1 MSRSTGVTAPSLRI
15 GLPELFAE
23 AKFEQVLILTYGA
36 DLEFYERVLRRH
48 FGGFRNQIVL
58 GDGRQLAKAYIGYRS
73 SGVLRHLNRSW
84 IAAPVDGLHAVH
96 AKVILLAGPD
106 NGLLLVGSGNMNLSG
121 YAGNGECF
129 TPYRWSGEEPDQVHA
144 FTAIR
149 DLTDTLRSRELVDGL
164 ASDRLRI
171 FWEAYDWWNDPPDID
186 GPVRHNLSRPLGDQ
200 LLDLVGGEAVH
211 ELTVATPF
219 HDPKCG
225 SLKRLVERLAPKRVR
240 VLVQDER
247 CSVDPTA
254 LTTALGHVESTV
266 RTISAVGDDRAYL
279 HAKVIHVRTSSRDI
293 CLTGSANCSMV
304 ALWTPHPAA
313 NVEVGNLVARERG
326 AFDDLFD
333 PSVVSIS
340 RPMVPA
346 SLNVR
351 LQSET
356 DPDRVDEQPGLR
368 VRGLTWRPPTLSG
381 DVSAAV
387 EHEDVSLSLDGR
399 PMPCSISISAAVDG
413 WTSISAVIDD
423 AADQTAIDEVAVIT
437 VHVETVGEVSAV
449 PYQPHRLKEQ
459 DRRRVDVERL
469 RQAARLEIDDPDL
482 LQALAALEGIL
493 IGDNVAKWTKAT
505 ADADVGDEG
514 GASIAWDDI
523 DWEAVRR
530 SGRHRAYGGLGGLG
544 AAGSDLAAYL
554 EALAKATKEL
564 IDPAPPSSAPTVAA
578 GGEDDDDDPESE
590 AEAGV
595 EGVDP
600 DDIDDSPETANRQSI
615 AARNRRLLRNFIR
628 RNVQALEHPSFRDGA
643 GPGVVVLNMVIL
655 NWLCWWVA
663 TSDAEHPGEL
673 IEERLRLWHVMWGE
687 ADEPGYLDS
696 LSDELKSLAID
707 TFEDQRFGAVMLA
720 SVVDT
725 WSGIGQRTESAYRR
739 LRQILRS
746 AVLRA
751 CWQVDARDVA
761 ASAVLV
767 KYRPGGQPH
776 RSPGDIADICWE
788 ILCQPI
794 DDGDVI
800 SALTSVL
807 STMPSQV
814 TLSNVSINVEPGML
828 RSVREASLEAE
839 SISTG
844 EVQALF
850 SAWMG
855 VEELPYY
862 RLRWVSGVALYKAEQ
877 ACGWR
882 YDESTDEE
890 TNFGA
895 VSATSSRTADWARW
909 LAAAVE
915 AVEQQAA

>member
-1 MSRSTGVTAPSLRI
+1 MSRSKGATAPSLRI

-23 AKFEQVLILTYGA
+23 AKFEQVLTLTYGA

-48 FGGFRNQIVL
+48 FGGYRNQIVL
-58 GDGRQLAKAYIGYRS
+58 GDGRQLAKAFTGYRS

-129 TPYRWSGEEPDQVHA
+129 TPYRWSPEEPDQIHA

-149 DLTDTLRSRELVDGL
+149 DLTDELRSRELIDGL

-171 FWEAYDWWNDPPDID
+171 FWEAYDWWNDPPDNG

-200 LLDLVGGEAVH
+200 LLDLVGGEAVQ

-219 HDPKCG
+219 HDPKCA
-225 SLKRLVERLAPKRVR
+225 SLKRLIERLDPKRVR
-240 VLVQDER
+240 VLVQDWR

-254 LTTALGHVESTV
+254 LAKALEKVDSTV

-279 HAKVIHVRTSSRDI
+279 HAKVIHVRTPSRDI

-304 ALWTPHPAA
+304 ALWTPHPGA
-313 NVEVGNLVARERG
+313 NVEVGNLVASERG
-326 AFDDLFD
+326 AFDGLFD
-333 PSVVSIS
+333 PSVISIS
-340 RPMVPA
+340 RPTAPA

-356 DPDRVDEQPGLR
+356 DPDRVEEQPRLR

-387 EHEDVSLSLDGR
+387 EDEDVSFSLGGR
-399 PMPCSISISAAVDG
+399 PMQCDISTSTTADG
-413 WTSISAVIDD
+413 WTSINAVIDD

-437 VHVETVGEVSAV
+437 VHVEAVGEVSAV

-493 IGDNVAKWTKAT
+493 IGDNVAKWTKAST
-505 ADADVGDEG
+505 DADVVDEDG
-514 GASIAWDDI
+514 VSVKWDDI

-530 SGRHRAYGGLGGLG
+530 SGRHRAYGGLGALG
-544 AAGSDLAAYL
+544 APGSELAAYL

-564 IDPAPPSSAPTVAA
+564 IDPPPPSSAPTVSA
-578 GGEDDDDDPESE
+578 GGEDDDDDPESD

-600 DDIDDSPETANRQSI
+600 DDIDDTPETAKRQSM

-628 RNVQALEHPSFRDGA
+628 RNVKALEHPSFRDGA
-643 GPGVVVLNMVIL
+643 GPGVVVLNLVIL

-663 TSDAEHPGEL
+663 TSDADHPGEL
-673 IEERLRLWHVMWGE
+673 IEERLRLWRVMWGE

-696 LSDELKSLAID
+696 LPDELKSLAID

-720 SVVDT
+720 SVVDA
-725 WSGIGQRTESAYRR
+725 WSWIGQRTESTYRR

-746 AVLRA
+746 AVLQP

-761 ASAVLV
+761 ASAVLDAS
-767 KYRPGGQPH
+767 RPTSQVH

-788 ILCQPI
+788 ILCEPI
-794 DDGDVI
+794 DAGDVI
-800 SALTSVL
+800 ASLASVL
-807 STMPSQV
+807 SMKPSEVTMS
-814 TLSNVSINVEPGML
+814 TASISVEPGLL
-828 RSVREASLEAE
+828 RSVSEASFGVE
-839 SISTG
+839 SLGTA

-850 SAWMG
+850 AAWLG
-855 VEELPYY
+855 VEELHYY
-862 RLRWVSGVALYKAEQ
+862 RLRWASGVALYKTEQ

-882 YDESTDEE
+882 YDDSTDEM
-890 TNFGA
+890 TDFGA
-895 VSATSSRTADWARW
+895 VSPTSSRIADWARW

-915 AVEQQAA
+915 AAEQQAA